1 MTSNTKYRSN
11 REQIKKNILKAATTE
26 FSLYGYSGA
35 STQAIAE
42 RAGLKKSQL
51 HYYIESKETLY
62 NQVLSEI
69 FTVWESLF
77 KYHENIDETPQ
88 RALSNYVKLKLEFAL
103 KNPELSKIFTM
114 EIISGGKHIGH
125 FWPKARQSTQQIVD
139 IIDLWIKDKKIRTL
153 NSHLLLMNIWA
164 LTQYYAD
171 YSLQVEQILDRDIQ
185 DSRTQTEI
193 LDELT
198 HFVLHGCG
206 LTPL

>member
-1 MTSNTKYRSN
+1 MTSNTRYRSN
-11 REQIKKNILKAATTE
+11 REQIKKKILKAATTE

-62 NQVLSEI
+62 HQVLSEL

-77 KYHENIDETPQ
+77 KYHESIDETPQ

-103 KNPELSKIFTM
+103 NNPELSKIFTM
-114 EIISGGKHIGH
+114 EIISGGKHIDH
-125 FWPKARQSTQQIVD
+125 FWPKARQSTQQIAD
-139 IIDLWIKDKKIRTL
+139 IIDLWIKDKKIRAL

-185 DSRTQTEI
+185 DSRTQTDI